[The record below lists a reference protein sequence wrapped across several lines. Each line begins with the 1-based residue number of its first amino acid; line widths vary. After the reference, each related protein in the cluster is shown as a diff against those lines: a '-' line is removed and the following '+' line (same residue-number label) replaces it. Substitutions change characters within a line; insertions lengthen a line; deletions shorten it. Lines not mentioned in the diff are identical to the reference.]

1 MGPRANVTAK
11 TVGQDQLAT
20 TLLALAAATAKVN
33 ASKLVTACATKVSL
47 ALVARSSSALRDAA
61 IMANASMPLACVMMV
76 SRELGASC
84 PSALLIAL
92 ATGNARMV
100 AFGLAK
106 RASVASDAA
115 ASAAP
120 LTARAM
126 ASASTAPASATRAS
140 A

>member
-1 MGPRANVTAK
+1 MGRVL
-11 TVGQDQLAT
+11 QDQLAN
-20 TLLALAAATAKVN
+20 TLLALAAAMAK
-33 ASKLVTACATKVSL
+33 
-47 ALVARSSSALRDAA
+47 
-61 IMANASMPLACVMMV
+61 ASMPLACVMMV

-100 AFGLAK
+100 AFALAK
-106 RASVASDAA
+106 RATVASDAA

-120 LTARAM
+120 LTALAM

-140 A
+140 AVSL